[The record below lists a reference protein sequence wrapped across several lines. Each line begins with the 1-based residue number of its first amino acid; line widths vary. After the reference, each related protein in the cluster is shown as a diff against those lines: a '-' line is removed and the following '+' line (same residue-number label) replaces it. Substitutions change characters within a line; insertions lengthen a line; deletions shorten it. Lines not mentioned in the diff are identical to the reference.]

1 MIDSTIERDDTDT
14 GNNRRKQGEETDER
28 LVLSD
33 YNQNQEDDALETE
46 VRRTG
51 RVCVVRTD
59 GNIQVLYFILQYA
72 TVQ

>member
-46 VRRTG
+46 VR
-51 RVCVVRTD
+51 
-59 GNIQVLYFILQYA
+59 
-72 TVQ
+72 